1 MYRSPLSQR
10 FVFNASQQSVE
21 LYRSDVLFMIE
32 NGK

>member
-10 FVFNASQQSVE
+10 FVFNARQQSVE
-21 LYRSDVLFMIE
+21 LYSSFLFMIE